1 MRIDPRGT
9 DSMRMGKAIRSNDLI
24 QRMEVTIMAADRSA
38 TEKMSYD
45 GAAVEGSRNLT
56 ELVRDHNISCEVR
69 PKYMGTSRARRQW
82 VLIWNSWGPTLTAT
96 ISTRCAQWVNRF
108 TPHWMG

>member
-38 TEKMSYD
+38 TEKVSYD
-45 GAAVEGSRNLT
+45 GRQLREA
-56 ELVRDHNISCEVR
+56 
-69 PKYMGTSRARRQW
+69 GT
-82 VLIWNSWGPTLTAT
+82 
-96 ISTRCAQWVNRF
+96 
-108 TPHWMG
+108 